1 MCLNYFAERRDICQT
16 RRRAIMCE
24 ARLPESQYN
33 PSVKMTGAECLLR
46 TLLKNGVN
54 VCFMNPGTSEMQF
67 VAALDRVSG
76 MRPVLGLF
84 EGVCSGA
91 ADGYARMMRRPAAT
105 LLHLGPGLGN
115 ALANFHNARK
125 ARSPI
130 VNIVG
135 DHATA
140 HQTFDAPLSADV
152 PAFARTVSE
161 WVRVAGS
168 GAEMG
173 SLAMQTVE
181 AAMGPPGQVATL
193 IVPADFS
200 WSEAGEVGGVATV
213 AARVRAE
220 DQDVREAAR
229 MLRELGPAAGVLI
242 GGETVVDAGLKAA
255 ERIALGSSARL
266 FYDRNTSRAALGG
279 GRFEPRR
286 VAYFPEK
293 AEAQFA
299 GLQHVVLIEAKAPVS
314 FFAYPG
320 RKSTLL
326 PDDCTVTVL
335 AGVDADGIYALEAL
349 ADCFPVVTGTGGA
362 VMLDVPEGPLTLESL
377 GQAIVALLPEDAI
390 ISDEMVSSSEAVVP
404 LLGRARQHDFL
415 PVTGGS
421 IGQGLPL
428 AVGAAVACPDR
439 KVVAL
444 EADGSGMY
452 TLQALWT
459 MAREKLNVTVVI
471 FSNRRY
477 RILDVEMKR
486 TGAGELGPLANQ
498 MLDIGH
504 PNLDWVKLAEGA
516 GVEATRATTTREFV
530 DQFRTALRASGPR
543 LVEAALL

>member
-1 MCLNYFAERRDICQT
+1 MRP
-16 RRRAIMCE
+16 RAT
-24 ARLPESQYN
+24 QYN

-91 ADGYARMMRRPAAT
+91 ADGYARMTRKPAAT

-130 VNIVG
+130 VNVVG

-140 HQTFDAPLSADV
+140 HQAFDAPLSADV
-152 PAFARTVSE
+152 PAFARTVSD

-168 GAEMG
+168 GSEMG
-173 SLAMQTVE
+173 SLATQTVE
-181 AAMGPPGQVATL
+181 AALGPPGQVATL

-200 WSEAGEVGGVATV
+200 WNEAGEVGGAANIASRARATTGDLEN
-213 AARVRAE
+213 AASI
-220 DQDVREAAR
+220 
-229 MLRELGPAAGVLI
+229 LRELGPAAAVLI

-255 ERIALGSSARL
+255 ERIAKGSGARL
-266 FYDRNTSRAALGG
+266 FYDRNTSRSALGR
-279 GRFEPRR
+279 GRFAPQR

-293 AEAQFA
+293 AEAQFK
-299 GLQHVVLIEAKAPVS
+299 GLRHVMLIEAKAPVS

-326 PDDCTVTVL
+326 PDDCAVTVL
-335 AGVDADGIYALEAL
+335 AGVAGDGIYALEAL
-349 ADCFPVVTGTGGA
+349 ADCFPVPKFAFERRDRVHSVHSQESLTTETIGRA
-362 VMLDVPEGPLTLESL
+362 IVFHLPEG
-377 GQAIVALLPEDAI
+377 AI
-390 ISDEMVSSSEAVVP
+390 ICDEMVSSSEAVVP
-404 LLGRARQHDFL
+404 LLGMANQHDFL

-471 FSNRRY
+471 FANRRY

-498 MLDIGH
+498 MLDLGR
-504 PNLDWVKLAEGA
+504 PDLDWVKLAEGL
-516 GVEATRATTTREFV
+516 GVEASRATTTREFD
-530 DQFRTALRASGPR
+530 DQFQATLKANGPR
-543 LVEAALL
+543 LVEAVL

>member
-1 MCLNYFAERRDICQT
+1 
-16 RRRAIMCE
+16 
-24 ARLPESQYN
+24 
-33 PSVKMTGAECLLR
+33 MTGAECLLR
-46 TLLKNGVN
+46 TLLINGVD

-67 VAALDRVSG
+67 VAALDNVGG

-91 ADGYARMMRRPAAT
+91 ADGYARMTGKPAAT

-125 ARSPI
+125 ARSPV

-140 HQTFDAPLSADV
+140 HKTFDAPLSADV
-152 PAFARTVSE
+152 PAFARTVSD
-161 WVRVAGS
+161 WVRVVSTGDEI
-168 GAEMG
+168 GALTSE
-173 SLAMQTVE
+173 AVA

-200 WSEAGEVGGVATV
+200 WNPAGAVGLPARL
-213 AARVRAE
+213 AARIKPTDAE
-220 DQDVREAAR
+220 VAEAAR
-229 MLRELGPAAGVLI
+229 MLREFGPAAGVLM
-242 GGETVVDAGLKAA
+242 GGNTLTDAGLKAA
-255 ERIALGSSARL
+255 ERIARGSNARI
-266 FYDRNTSRAALGG
+266 FADRNAPRSALGR
-279 GRFEPRR
+279 GRFQPQR

-293 AEAQFA
+293 AEGQLAD
-299 GLQHVVLIEAKAPVS
+299 LKHILLIEAKAPVS

-326 PDDCTVTVL
+326 PDDCRITAL
-335 AGVDADGIYALEAL
+335 ARPGDNGLATLAAL
-349 ADCFPVVTGTGGA
+349 ADHFNEPIPARSSSRPLPASAGSEA
-362 VMLDVPEGPLTLESL
+362 LTLEAMAQVL
-377 GQAIVALLPEDAI
+377 AAQLPDEAIVC
-390 ISDEMVSSSEAVVP
+390 DEMVSSSEAVVSQ
-404 LLGRARQHDFL
+404 LGCAARHDFL

-428 AVGAAVACPDR
+428 AVGAAIACPDR

-459 MAREKLNVTVVI
+459 MARENLNVTVVI

-477 RILDVEMKR
+477 RILDVELQR
-486 TGAGELGPLANQ
+486 TGAGSLGPLADN
-498 MLDIGH
+498 MIDIGR
-504 PNLDWVKLAEGA
+504 PNLDWVKLAQGV
-516 GVEATRATTTREFV
+516 GVEAARGTTAREFAACLS
-530 DQFRTALRASGPR
+530 DALQARAPR
-543 LVEAALL
+543 LVEAVL

>member
-1 MCLNYFAERRDICQT
+1 M
-16 RRRAIMCE
+16 
-24 ARLPESQYN
+24 S
-33 PSVKMTGAECLLR
+33 GAECLLR

-91 ADGYARMMRRPAAT
+91 ADGYARMTRRPAAT

-140 HQTFDAPLSADV
+140 HKTFDAPLSADV
-152 PAFARTVSE
+152 PAFARTVSD
-161 WVRVAGS
+161 WVRVADS
-168 GAEMG
+168 SAELGA
-173 SLAMQTVE
+173 LATQTVE
-181 AAMGPPGQVATL
+181 AAMGPPGQIATL
-193 IVPADFS
+193 IVPADLS
-200 WSEAGEVGGVATV
+200 WSEAGDLGPEAKIAPRAKLSEV
-213 AARVRAE
+213 E
-220 DQDVREAAR
+220 VREAAR
-229 MLRELGPAAGVLI
+229 LLRELASASGVLL
-242 GGETVVDAGLKAA
+242 GGDTLTDAGLKAA
-255 ERIALGSSARL
+255 EQIGKATKAQIFSDRNASRSALGQ
-266 FYDRNTSRAALGG
+266 
-279 GRFEPRR
+279 GRFEAQR

-293 AEAQFA
+293 AEAQLA
-299 GLQHVVLIEAKAPVS
+299 GLKHIVLIEAKAPVS

-326 PDDCTVTVL
+326 PAGCAVTVL
-335 AGVDADGIYALEAL
+335 ARPGDDGVQALEAL
-349 ADCFPVVTGTGGA
+349 ADCFVKQPQRNISQRVAIFSAGSVA
-362 VMLDVPEGPLTLESL
+362 LTLEAL
-377 GQAIVALLPEDAI
+377 GQAIAAMLPEDAI
-390 ISDEMVSSSEAVVP
+390 VCDEMVSSSEAVVP
-404 LLGRARQHDFL
+404 KLARAAPHDFL

-421 IGQGLPL
+421 IGQGLPV
-428 AVGAAVACPDR
+428 AVGASLACPQR

-459 MAREKLNVTVVI
+459 MARENLNVTVVI
-471 FSNRRY
+471 FANRRY
-477 RILDVEMKR
+477 RILDVEMQR
-486 TGAGELGPLANQ
+486 TGAGGFGPLANN
-498 MLDIGH
+498 MIDIGR

-516 GVEATRATTTREFV
+516 GVEAVRAATELEFEAH
-530 DQFRTALRASGPR
+530 FRDALNATGPR
-543 LVEAALL
+543 LVEAVL

>member
-1 MCLNYFAERRDICQT
+1 
-16 RRRAIMCE
+16 
-24 ARLPESQYN
+24 
-33 PSVKMTGAECLLR
+33 MTGAECLLR
-46 TLLKNGVN
+46 TLLMNGVN

-91 ADGYARMMRRPAAT
+91 ADGYARMTRKPAAT

-140 HQTFDAPLSADV
+140 HKMFDAPLSADV
-152 PAFARTVSE
+152 SAFARTVSD
-161 WVRVAGS
+161 WVRVADNAG
-168 GAEMG
+168 EMG
-173 SLAMQTVE
+173 PLAAQTVA

-200 WSEAGEVGGVATV
+200 WSEAGEVGPVAPLSPRAR
-213 AARVRAE
+213 AA

-229 MLRELGPAAGVLI
+229 VLRELGLAAAVLM
-242 GGETVVDAGLKAA
+242 GGATVIDAGLQAA
-255 ERIALGSSARL
+255 QQIAAGSNARL
-266 FYDRNTSRAALGG
+266 FYDRNASRAALGG
-279 GRFEPRR
+279 GRFAPQR
-286 VAYFPEK
+286 VAYFPES
-293 AEAQFA
+293 AERQFA
-299 GLQHVVLIEAKAPVS
+299 GLRHVVLIEAKAPVS

-326 PDDCTVTVL
+326 PDDCAVTTLV
-335 AGVDADGIYALEAL
+335 GVDGDGTYALQAL
-349 ADCFPVVTGTGGA
+349 ADCFP
-362 VMLDVPEGPLTLESL
+362 LPEPAFLAPRDRVHSVLSREALTAESL
-377 GQAIVALLPEDAI
+377 GRAIVFHLPEEAI
-390 ISDEMVSSSEAVVP
+390 VCDEMVSSSEAVVP
-404 LLGRARQHDFL
+404 LLGSAWRHDFL

-421 IGQGLPL
+421 IGQGLPV

-459 MAREKLNVTVVI
+459 MAREKLNITVVI

-486 TGAGELGPLANQ
+486 TGSGELGPLAND
-498 MLDIGH
+498 MLDIGR

-516 GVEATRATTTREFV
+516 GVEASRAATTREF
-530 DQFRTALRASGPR
+530 DKQYTAALKANGPR
-543 LVEAALL
+543 LVEAVI

>member
-1 MCLNYFAERRDICQT
+1 
-16 RRRAIMCE
+16 
-24 ARLPESQYN
+24 
-33 PSVKMTGAECLLR
+33 MTGAESLLR
-46 TLLKNGVN
+46 TLLINGVE

-91 ADGYARMMRRPAAT
+91 ADGYARMAGKPAAT

-125 ARSPI
+125 ARSPV

-140 HQTFDAPLSADV
+140 HKTFDAPLSADV
-152 PAFARTVSE
+152 PAFARTVSD
-161 WVRVAGS
+161 WVRVVGS
-168 GAEMG
+168 SDEMG
-173 SLAMQTVE
+173 ALATQAVA

-200 WSEAGEVGGVATV
+200 WNRAGDLGPRARIAARAGPGDAAVAE
-213 AARVRAE
+213 AARV
-220 DQDVREAAR
+220 
-229 MLRELGPAAGVLI
+229 LRELGPESGILM
-242 GGETVVDAGLKAA
+242 GGKTLVDGGLKAA
-255 ERIALGSSARL
+255 ERIAKGTKARI
-266 FYDRNTSRAALGG
+266 FADRNAARSASGR
-279 GRFEPRR
+279 GRFQPQR
-286 VAYFPEK
+286 VAYFPEI
-293 AEAQFA
+293 AEVQLA
-299 GLQHVVLIEAKAPVS
+299 GLKHIVLVEAKAPVS
-314 FFAYPG
+314 FFAYPN

-326 PDDCTVTVL
+326 PDDCRIT
-335 AGVDADGIYALEAL
+335 AL
-349 ADCFPVVTGTGGA
+349 ARPGDDGLAALGALAEYCLAPLAARSSGSAVTFRAGGEA
-362 VMLDVPEGPLTLESL
+362 LTLEAMA
-377 GQAIVALLPEDAI
+377 QVIATRLPHDAI
-390 ISDEMVSSSEAVVP
+390 ICDEMVSSSEAVVSQ
-404 LLGRARQHDFL
+404 LGGAAQHDFL

-459 MAREKLNVTVVI
+459 MARENLNVTVVI

-477 RILDVEMKR
+477 RILDVELQR
-486 TGAGELGPLANQ
+486 TGAGELGPLANS
-498 MLDIGH
+498 MIDIGR
-504 PNLDWVKLAEGA
+504 PNLDWVKLAQGA
-516 GVEATRATTTREFV
+516 GVEAARATTAREFAACLS
-530 DQFRTALRASGPR
+530 DAFQTHGPR
-543 LVEAALL
+543 LVEAVL

>member
-1 MCLNYFAERRDICQT
+1 
-16 RRRAIMCE
+16 
-24 ARLPESQYN
+24 
-33 PSVKMTGAECLLR
+33 MTGAECLLR

-76 MRPVLGLF
+76 MRPILGLF

-91 ADGYARMMRRPAAT
+91 ADGYARMTRKPAAT

-125 ARSPI
+125 ARSPV

-140 HQTFDAPLSADV
+140 HQKVDAPLSADV

-173 SLAMQTVE
+173 PLATHAIT
-181 AAMGPPGQVATL
+181 AAFGPPGQVATL

-200 WSEAGEVGGVATV
+200 WSEAGEVGEWAWPVERARTSDREIEE
-213 AARVRAE
+213 AARV
-220 DQDVREAAR
+220 
-229 MLRELGPAAGVLI
+229 LRESGPAAGVLI
-242 GGETVVDAGLKAA
+242 GGQTVSDAGLMAA
-255 ERIALGSSARL
+255 QRIAAGSGARL
-266 FYDRNTSRAALGG
+266 FYDRNASRAALGG
-279 GRFEPRR
+279 GRFAPQR

-293 AEAQFA
+293 AEVQFA
-299 GLQHVVLIEAKAPVS
+299 GLRHMVLIEAKAPVS

-326 PDDCTVTVL
+326 PDNCAMTVL
-335 AGVDADGIYALEAL
+335 AGIEGDGIYALEAL
-349 ADCFPVVTGTGGA
+349 ADCFPV
-362 VMLDVPEGPLTLESL
+362 PEWRPGPNDRTHSVISGEALSTESL
-377 GQAIVALLPEDAI
+377 GRAIVFHLPEDAI
-390 ISDEMVSSSEAVVP
+390 VCDEMVSSSEAVVP
-404 LLGRARQHDFL
+404 LLGRARRHDFL

-428 AVGAAVACPDR
+428 AVGAAVACPER

-459 MAREKLNVTVVI
+459 MAREKLNITVVI

-486 TGAGELGPLANQ
+486 TGSGELGPLANN
-498 MLDIGH
+498 MLDIGR
-504 PNLDWVKLAEGA
+504 PELNWVKLAEGA
-516 GVEATRATTTREFV
+516 GVEASRARTTREFD
-530 DQFRTALRASGPR
+530 DQFTAALKFNGPR
-543 LVEAALL
+543 LVEAVL

>member
-1 MCLNYFAERRDICQT
+1 
-16 RRRAIMCE
+16 
-24 ARLPESQYN
+24 
-33 PSVKMTGAECLLR
+33 
-46 TLLKNGVN
+46 
-54 VCFMNPGTSEMQF
+54 MNPGTSEMQF
-67 VAALDRVSG
+67 VAALDRVGG
-76 MRPVLGLF
+76 MRPVLALF

-91 ADGYARMMRRPAAT
+91 ADGYARMMRKPAAT

-140 HQTFDAPLSADV
+140 HKTFDAPLSADV

-173 SLAMQTVE
+173 PLAAQAVA

-200 WSEAGEVGGVATV
+200 WSAAGELGAAATFAKRERTADQEIH
-213 AARVRAE
+213 AAA
-220 DQDVREAAR
+220 Q
-229 MLRELGPAAGVLI
+229 MLRDLGPAAGVLI
-242 GGETVVDAGLKAA
+242 GGETVVDAGLRAA
-255 ERIALGSSARL
+255 ERIAKGSGARL
-266 FYDRNTSRAALGG
+266 FYDRNASRAALGA
-279 GRFEPRR
+279 GRFAPQR

-299 GLQHVVLIEAKAPVS
+299 GLRRMLLIEAKNPVS

-326 PDDCTVTVL
+326 PDDCAVTVL
-335 AGVDADGIYALEAL
+335 AGIEGDGIYALEAL
-349 ADCFPVVTGTGGA
+349 ADCFPAARSSVAEATFEVPNGT
-362 VMLDVPEGPLTLESL
+362 LTTESL
-377 GQAIVALLPEDAI
+377 GRAIVALLPEEAI
-390 ISDEMVSSSEAVVP
+390 LCDEMVSSSEAVVP
-404 LLGRARQHDFL
+404 LLGSARRHDFL

-439 KVVAL
+439 KVIAL

-459 MAREKLNVTVVI
+459 MARENLNVTVVI

-486 TGAGELGPLANQ
+486 TGAGELGPLAND
-498 MLDIGH
+498 MLDIGR
-504 PNLDWVKLAEGA
+504 PDLNWVKLAEGL
-516 GVEATRATTTREFV
+516 GVEASSAATTSEF
-530 DQFRTALRASGPR
+530 DRQFTAALKANGPR
-543 LVEAALL
+543 LVEAVL

>member
-1 MCLNYFAERRDICQT
+1 MWLRET
-16 RRRAIMCE
+16 
-24 ARLPESQYN
+24 SYN
-33 PSVKMTGAECLLR
+33 PSVKISGAECLLR

-67 VAALDRVSG
+67 VAALDRVGG

-91 ADGYARMMRRPAAT
+91 ADGYARMTRKPAAT

-125 ARSPI
+125 ARSP
-130 VNIVG
+130 VVSLVG

-140 HQTFDAPLSADV
+140 HKKVDAPLSADV
-152 PAFARTVSE
+152 AAFARTVSDV
-161 WVRVAGS
+161 VRVAGS
-168 GAEMG
+168 SAELG
-173 SLAMQTVE
+173 RLATQTVE
-181 AAMGPPGQVATL
+181 GAMGPPGQVATL

-200 WSEAGEVGGVATV
+200 WSEAGDVGAMATPP
-213 AARVRAE
+213 VRKRPD
-220 DQDVREAAR
+220 DQDVRDAAR
-229 MLRELGPAAGVLI
+229 VLRELGSAAGVLM
-242 GGETVVDAGLKAA
+242 GGGTMVDAGLEAA
-255 ERIALGSSARL
+255 QRIAEGSGARI

-279 GRFEPRR
+279 GRFAPRR

-299 GLQHVVLIEAKAPVS
+299 GLKHMVLIEAKAPVS
-314 FFAYPG
+314 FFAYPD

-326 PDDCTVTVL
+326 PDDCAVSVL
-335 AGVDADGIYALEAL
+335 AGVECDGLYALGAL
-349 ADCFPVVTGTGGA
+349 ADCFPAASDGQFGGA
-362 VMLDVPEGPLTLESL
+362 TIGFSSGPLTTESL
-377 GQAIVALLPEDAI
+377 GKALVSLMPEDAI

-404 LLGRARQHDFL
+404 LLGCAKRLDFL

-428 AVGAAVACPDR
+428 AVGAAVACPER

-452 TLQALWT
+452 TLQALWS
-459 MAREKLNVTVVI
+459 MARENLNITVVI

-477 RILDVEMKR
+477 RILDVEMQR
-486 TGAGELGPLANQ
+486 TGARSLGPLANN
-498 MLDIGH
+498 MIDIGR
-504 PNLDWVKLAEGA
+504 PDLDWVKLAEGA
-516 GVEATRATTTREFV
+516 GVEASRAKTTGEFAE
-530 DQFRTALRASGPR
+530 QFGGSLKARGPR
-543 LVEAALL
+543 LIEAVLGSQ

>member
-1 MCLNYFAERRDICQT
+1 
-16 RRRAIMCE
+16 
-24 ARLPESQYN
+24 
-33 PSVKMTGAECLLR
+33 MTGAECLLR
-46 TLLKNGVN
+46 TLLKNGVD

-91 ADGYARMMRRPAAT
+91 ADGYARMTRKPAAT

-125 ARSPI
+125 ARSSI

-140 HQTFDAPLSADV
+140 HKAVDAPLSADV

-161 WVRVAGS
+161 FVREVNNS
-168 GAEMG
+168 GEIG
-173 SLAMQTVE
+173 LLATQTIE
-181 AAMGPPGQVATL
+181 AAAGPPGQVATL

-200 WSEAGEVGGVATV
+200 WSEAGDAGAAAKWPVRRRASAQEVQY
-213 AARVRAE
+213 AA
-220 DQDVREAAR
+220 DL
-229 MLRELGPAAGVLI
+229 LRQLGPAAGVLI
-242 GGETVVDAGLKAA
+242 GGQTVVDAGLESAR
-255 ERIALGSSARL
+255 RIATGSGARL
-266 FYDRNTSRAALGG
+266 FYDRNASRAALGG
-279 GRFEPRR
+279 GRFEPAR
-286 VAYFPEK
+286 VAYFPER
-293 AEAQFA
+293 AETQFA
-299 GLQHVVLIEAKAPVS
+299 GLKQMFLIEAKEPVS

-326 PDDCTVTVL
+326 PEDCTVTVL
-335 AGVDADGIYALEAL
+335 AGIDEDGLYALAAV
-349 ADCFPVVTGTGGA
+349 ADHFPAPESARTA
-362 VMLDVPEGPLTLESL
+362 RSLDAHEDGPLTTETL
-377 GQAIVALLPEDAI
+377 GRAIVALLPEEAI
-390 ISDEMVSSSEAVVP
+390 IADEMVSSSEAVVP
-404 LLGRARQHDFL
+404 LLGSANRHDFL

-421 IGQGLPL
+421 IGQGLPV

-459 MAREKLNVTVVI
+459 MAREKLNITVVV
-471 FSNRRY
+471 FANRRY

-486 TGAGELGPLANQ
+486 TGSGALGPLADS
-498 MLDIGH
+498 MLDISR
-504 PNLDWVKLAEGA
+504 PALDWVQLAQGC
-516 GVEATRATTTREFV
+516 GVEGSRATTTREFM
-530 DQFRTALRASGPR
+530 DQFSAALKTSGPR
-543 LVEAALL
+543 LIEAVL

>member
-1 MCLNYFAERRDICQT
+1 MGAC
-16 RRRAIMCE
+16 
-24 ARLPESQYN
+24 QYN
-33 PSVKMTGAECLLR
+33 PEVKMTGAECLLR

-76 MRPVLGLF
+76 IRPVLGLF

-91 ADGYARMMRRPAAT
+91 ADGYARMTRKPAAT

-115 ALANFHNARK
+115 GLANFHNARK

-140 HQTFDAPLSADV
+140 HQKYDAPLSADV
-152 PAFARTVSE
+152 GAFARTVSE
-161 WVRVAGS
+161 YVFEVSSAQDIG
-168 GAEMG
+168 
-173 SLAMQTVE
+173 LLTTQTVE

-200 WSEAGEVGGVATV
+200 WSEAGETGAAATTR
-213 AARVRAE
+213 ARPRPT
-220 DQDVREAAR
+220 DQQVRETAN
-229 MLRELGPAAGVLI
+229 LLLKLGPAAGVLM
-242 GGETVVDAGLKAA
+242 GGETVVDAGLGAA
-255 ERIALGSSARL
+255 SLIASGSGARV

-279 GRFEPRR
+279 GRFLPER

-299 GLQHVVLIEAKAPVS
+299 GLKHMVLIEAKEPVS

-326 PDDCTVTVL
+326 PDDCEITVM
-335 AGVDADGIYALEAL
+335 AGVEGDGIYALAVL
-349 ADCFPVVTGTGGA
+349 AESMPLRGGGDA
-362 VMLDVPEGPLTLESL
+362 FSGASFSISDGPLTLESV
-377 GQAIVALLPEDAI
+377 GYTIVSSLPEDAI
-390 ISDEMVSSSEAVVP
+390 VIDEMVSSSESVVP
-404 LLGRARQHDFL
+404 LLGGANRHDFL

-421 IGQGLPL
+421 IGQGLPV

-439 KVVAL
+439 RVVAL

-459 MAREKLNVTVVI
+459 MAREKLNITVVI
-471 FSNRRY
+471 FANRRY

-486 TGAGELGPLANQ
+486 TNAGALGPLANK
-498 MLDIGH
+498 MLDLGQ
-504 PNLDWVKLAEGA
+504 PELDWVKLANGM
-516 GVEATRATTTREFV
+516 GVEASRATTTREFA
-530 DQFRTALRASGPR
+530 DQFKAALQANGPR
-543 LVEAALL
+543 LVEAVL